1 MSTKLV
7 ATPRDQVGSRQSQRL
22 RSEGR
27 IPAALQAQGA
37 KPQVSLSID
46 EQEFMT
52 ARRHHEHVFLLTLP
66 GESTSVLVDELQ
78 WDPFGERILH
88 VEFRR
93 VDLTKKT
100 RVEVAL
106 VFIGHPKSG
115 LVNHLVTEIAVNAK
129 PEDIP
134 DSIEVRVDGLEPGTA
149 IFARDLVLPPEID
162 LLVSPD
168 LHVAHIVLP
177 VVEVAPEAPAAE
189 VVAAGAVAAPGA
201 EAKGPEARGAEAKGA
216 EGAKAEPKKA
226 EPKKGDSKK

>member
-1 MSTKLV
+1 MSTKLD
-7 ATPRDQVGSRQSQRL
+7 ATQRDRVGSRQSQKL

-27 IPAALQAQGA
+27 IPVALQAEGA
-37 KPQVSLSID
+37 KPQLSLSID
-46 EQEFMT
+46 EEEFMT
-52 ARRHHEHVFLLTLP
+52 ARRHHEHVFLLALP

-78 WDPFGERILH
+78 WDAFGERILH

-100 RVEVAL
+100 RVEVEL

-115 LVNHLVTEIAVNAK
+115 LVNHLVTEVAINAK

-134 DSIEVRVDGLEPGTA
+134 DSIEVRVDGLEPGAA
-149 IFARDLVLPPEID
+149 IYARDLVLPPGID

-177 VVEVAPEAPAAE
+177 VVEVVPEVPAAE
-189 VVAAGAVAAPGA
+189 VVAAATVAAPGA
-201 EAKGPEARGAEAKGA
+201 EAKGAEAKGA
-216 EGAKAEPKKA
+216 EAKPEAKKP
-226 EPKKGDSKK
+226 EGKKGDKK